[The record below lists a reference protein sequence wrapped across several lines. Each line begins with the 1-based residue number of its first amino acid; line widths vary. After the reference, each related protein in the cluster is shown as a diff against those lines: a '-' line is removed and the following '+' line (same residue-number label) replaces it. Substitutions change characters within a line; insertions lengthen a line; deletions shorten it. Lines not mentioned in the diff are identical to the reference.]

1 MLSFLLLSLIASVV
15 LTILANVGL
24 WVWRKRGGEIAR
36 RAEEAF
42 GETPARAQIIFP
54 WRTMLIVSIGLT
66 ILVNALLFIL

>member
-15 LTILANVGL
+15 LTILVNVGL
-24 WVWRKRGGEIAR
+24 WVWRKRGGDVAR
-36 RAEEAF
+36 RADEAF
-42 GETPARAQIIFP
+42 GDTPPRVRMIFP